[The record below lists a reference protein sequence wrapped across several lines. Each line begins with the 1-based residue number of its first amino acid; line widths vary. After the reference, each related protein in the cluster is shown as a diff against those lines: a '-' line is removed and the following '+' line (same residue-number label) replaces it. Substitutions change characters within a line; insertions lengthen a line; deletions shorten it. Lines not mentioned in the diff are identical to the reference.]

1 MKRVVREGVF
11 ETNSS
16 STHSV
21 VFKKKKG
28 NAPDKDASYELHS
41 PFAKT
46 MFLIG
51 ICNQADRYTDY
62 DFDNETTHTIEVVN
76 EETWD
81 IEEQTITTLSYKGI
95 CEKFK
100 NTVIEEY
107 LKLCNVTQE
116 EFEKQFNESIF
127 TCDGE
132 CFCRNFFDDDVLND
146 CTCPFDTFYGICK
159 TLKLNEL
166 VDDEAY
172 VKKAQEFLSN
182 RYKFVL
188 QEYWNGFF
196 LVGDKDIY

>member
-1 MKRVVREGVF
+1 MKRVIREGVF

-51 ICNQADRYTDY
+51 IYSQAERYTDN
-62 DFDNETTHTIEVVN
+62 DFDTETTHTIEVVN
-76 EETWD
+76 EETW
-81 IEEQTITTLSYKGI
+81 ELEQKTITTLSYKGI

-107 LKLCNVTQE
+107 LKLCNITHE
-116 EFEKQFNESIF
+116 EFKKQFDDSIF
-127 TCDGE
+127 SYDGK
-132 CFCRNFFDDDVLND
+132 CYCRNFFDDDVLND

-172 VKKAQEFLSN
+172 VKKAQEFLSDD
-182 RYKFVL
+182 YKFVL
-188 QEYWNGFF
+188 QEFWNG
-196 LVGDKDIY
+196 LCLIGSKDIY